1 MTGLLLALV
10 LAASSPLE
18 PAREAYQSGELSRA
32 RSALEALLQPLL
44 LTDPAQEAE
53 ARLLLA
59 ATYHAQDDLEGAE
72 REVVRGLAVEP
83 DAKLDPLVYPPDF
96 VAYVERVHA
105 LHRQRIAELSVALAA
120 RRRPPDLVPPP
131 SSWSTPSAADRALQ
145 SAPPPSRGWYLVPF
159 GVGHRVHGQHTK
171 GTFLAVTQGVSFA
184 VSAASLGTAL
194 ALRGPDG
201 KYSAGDASVARGLN
215 VSYLVGAYAFAALY
229 AYGVLDGWFFTPEP
243 LAPRGVRAAAPARE

>member
-1 MTGLLLALV
+1 MTGLLLAL
-10 LAASSPLE
+10 LLTAASPLE
-18 PAREAYQSGELSRA
+18 PAREAYQSGDLSRA
-32 RSALEALLQPLL
+32 RGALEALLQPLQ
-44 LTDPAQEAE
+44 LTDPTQEAE

-59 ATYHAQDDLEGAE
+59 ATYHAQEDLEGAE
-72 REVVRGLAVEP
+72 REVVQGLAADP

-96 VAYVERVHA
+96 IAYVERVHA
-105 LHRQRIAELSVALAA
+105 LNRQRITELSA

-131 SSWSTPSAADRALQ
+131 STPPSSAERARDSLR
-145 SAPPPSRGWYLVPF
+145 PPSRGWYLLPF
-159 GVGHRVHGQHTK
+159 GVGHRVHGQRAK

-243 LAPRGVRAAAPARE
+243 YVPRRLRAGAPVRE